1 LTERPLMMLKYSIA
15 KFDCR
20 NGFFRSKNMR
30 NVALF
35 VTALLLNG
43 SQAMA
48 DDITVLYN
56 QRPPY
61 LVESGGSVSG
71 LTGAPVDAAFKKAG
85 IPFKWESAPSN
96 RQMTMIKE
104 SQTPVCAAGWFKNPE
119 REAFGRF
126 TAPIYQDKPTVI
138 LTRGGGPATAHHTV
152 ESLLADAKMTVL
164 VKSGYSYGRF
174 IDDKLPK
181 AAAKKSST
189 TQENIGMAT
198 MIAENRADFMFL
210 AAEEGSE
217 LLKAPELTDKGLV
230 LADLTDMPPGN
241 QRYLLCSRS
250 VTPETI
256 EALNRAIAAP

>member
-1 LTERPLMMLKYSIA
+1 
-15 KFDCR
+15 
-20 NGFFRSKNMR
+20 MR
-30 NVALF
+30 KVALF
-35 VTALLLNG
+35 VTALALNG

-61 LVESGGSVSG
+61 LIESGGSVSG
-71 LTGAPVDAAFKKAG
+71 LTGAPVAAAFKKAG

-96 RQMTMIKE
+96 RQMTMIKD
-104 SQTPVCAAGWFKNPE
+104 SPTPVCAAGWFKNPE

-138 LTRGGGPATAHHTV
+138 LTRGGSPATAHRTV
-152 ESLLADAKMTVL
+152 ESLLADDKITVL
-164 VKSGYSYGRF
+164 VKSGYSYGEF
-174 IDDKLPK
+174 IDAKLPK
-181 AAAKKSST
+181 AAAGKSST

-198 MIAENRADFMFL
+198 MIAASRADVMFL
-210 AAEEGSE
+210 AAEEGGE
-217 LLKAPELTDKGLV
+217 LLKTPELADKGLI
-230 LADLTDMPPGN
+230 LADLADMPPGN
-241 QRYLLCSRS
+241 PRYLLCNRA

>member
-1 LTERPLMMLKYSIA
+1 
-15 KFDCR
+15 
-20 NGFFRSKNMR
+20 MR

-35 VTALLLNG
+35 VTALALNS

-61 LVESGGSVSG
+61 LIESGGTVTG
-71 LTGAPVDAAFKKAG
+71 LTGSPVAAAFKKAG

-119 REAFGRF
+119 REAFARF

-152 ESLLADAKMTVL
+152 ESLLADAKITVL
-164 VKSGYSYGRF
+164 VKSGYSYGPF
-174 IDDKLPK
+174 IDAKLPN
-181 AAAKKSST
+181 AAAQKSTT

-198 MIAENRADFMFL
+198 MIAAGRADLMFL

-217 LLKAPELTDKGLV
+217 LLKAPELADKGLV

-241 QRYLLCSRS
+241 PRYLLCSFA
-250 VTPETI
+250 VTPDTI
-256 EALNRAIAAP
+256 ETLNRAIAAP